1 MPQFTHCQQQ
11 QINISPNQ
19 LAELFWSMDSGEQ
32 VQFFDHIG
40 RICSDSY
47 KRQLQWLNIMER
59 STTEA
64 REVMRDLGWAAN
76 EIYFE
81 A

>member
-32 VQFFDHIG
+32 VQFFDQIG

-47 KRQLQWLNIMER
+47 KRQLQWLDIMER